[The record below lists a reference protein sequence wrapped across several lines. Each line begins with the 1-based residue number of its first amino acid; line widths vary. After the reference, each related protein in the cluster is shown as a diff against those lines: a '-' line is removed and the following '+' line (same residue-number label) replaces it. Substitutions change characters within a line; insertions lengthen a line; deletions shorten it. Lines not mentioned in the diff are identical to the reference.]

1 MWAKWAALGSLMIAL
16 GDACAQTQIRVESLL
31 GDSVQANP
39 APVRVEF
46 QQGGSVT
53 QGTLI
58 LRRRFQAEERYPLQ
72 LPPNARKSLTL
83 AVAEDAVALDWQ
95 PQEGRAT
102 PLELPYPIEE
112 HVPIVIVG
120 DVKGGVQVVS
130 QIAAG
135 RHDDDSLYWRPV
147 YWSPEQLPA
156 DWRALSGV
164 RAIVLVDGAERL
176 SESQWHTLVAWM
188 LTGGHLIVSLGGVLR
203 LTLNATPLKPYL
215 PPTGTPV
222 KRVVIYNNRPSEYAI
237 VPTTPPPSGW
247 RVERDGEDIIF
258 LSRPVFAGK
267 LTFVL
272 SDLTSPAW
280 RNPWFASVRWQR
292 WLSDIDTRAPAEQIQ
307 EMLNLETPRPVAITP
322 QQLAGAL
329 TLIALTP
336 IGVAVI
342 WYRLRSR
349 GRLARATPWLV
360 GWALVSTGA
369 TLTALPRETMQ
380 PKSLLSQVFLM
391 DPALPVAARAV
402 VVYFP
407 VRPGV
412 QTLTALADTR
422 WEARPGHGVA
432 AQVRYEDRPKIA
444 LRARGRSAAW
454 FLSVE
459 PAAPPVRAFWQG
471 ENLVLEALQGA
482 FVSEARLDHFYF
494 TTFQPTTP
502 KRRLMVPRN
511 TLRGMR
517 AVFVAMSG
525 LPYSIEPIPEQEV
538 VVACIAVP

>member
-1 MWAKWAALGSLMIAL
+1 MWAKWAALGNLMMAL
-16 GDACAQTQIRVESLL
+16 GGACAQTQIRVESLL

-53 QGTLI
+53 EGTLI

-83 AVAEDAVALDWQ
+83 AVAKDAIALDWQ

-112 HVPIVIVG
+112 HVPIAIVG
-120 DVKGGVQVVS
+120 DVKGGLQVLS
-130 QIAAG
+130 QIEAE
-135 RHDDDSLYWRPV
+135 RRREETLYWRPV
-147 YWSPEQLPA
+147 YWPPEALPTE
-156 DWRALSGV
+156 WRALSGL
-164 RAIVLVDGAERL
+164 RTIVLVDGAERL
-176 SESQWHTLVAWM
+176 SESQWRALTTWM
-188 LTGGHLIVSLGGVLR
+188 LTGGHLIVSLGGTLR

-222 KRVVIYNNRPSEYAI
+222 KRVVIYNNHPSEYAI

-292 WLSDIDTRAPAEQIQ
+292 WLSDIDTRAPAEQMQ
-307 EMLNLETPRPVAITP
+307 EMLNMETPRPVVITP
-322 QQLAGAL
+322 RQLAGAL
-329 TLIALTP
+329 TLMTLTP

-342 WYRLRSR
+342 WHRLRSR

-360 GWALVSTGA
+360 GWALVSTGT
-369 TLTALPRETMQ
+369 TLMAMPRETGQ
-380 PKSLLSQVFLM
+380 PRSQLYQIFLI

-402 VVYFP
+402 SVYFP

-412 QTLTALADTR
+412 QTLTAPVDTR

-471 ENLVLEALQGA
+471 ENLVLEATQGA
-482 FVSEARLDHFYF
+482 FVSEAQPDSF

-502 KRRLMVPRN
+502 KRRLMVPRS
-511 TLRGMR
+511 TLATART
-517 AVFVAMSG
+517 VFVTMRG
-525 LPYSIEPIPEQEV
+525 LPYSIEPTPEQEV
-538 VVACIAVP
+538 AVACIAVP